1 MLMSIVKKTNNN
13 KKLFNTTVYLTV
25 VAFVFYLFIFSL
37 PHELHSLK
45 DSDSVVL
52 TKLLKVVEKSHHN
65 DVSNDTNHK
74 ENSKQRHNQDNCPI
88 CNLSYFNSL
97 NLNKPLIFDFAL
109 EVTKEKPVY
118 KIQTGFSS
126 FSYFKFF
133 LRSPPSF
140 AA

>member
-1 MLMSIVKKTNNN
+1 MKISKTKIKN
-13 KKLFNTTVYLTV
+13 KFLFVIASYLTV
-25 VAFVFYLFIFSL
+25 ITIIFNLFAFSL
-37 PHELHSLK
+37 PHELHCSK
-45 DSDSVVL
+45 DSAVL
-52 TKLLKVVEKSHHN
+52 TKLLDTIEKTPHDN
-65 DVSNDTNHK
+65 VSNNSNRKD
-74 ENSKQRHNQDNCPI
+74 NSKQEHNPNHCPI

-97 NLNKPLIFDFAL
+97 NLSKPLIFDFSL
-109 EVTKEKPVY
+109 EATNEKPVY